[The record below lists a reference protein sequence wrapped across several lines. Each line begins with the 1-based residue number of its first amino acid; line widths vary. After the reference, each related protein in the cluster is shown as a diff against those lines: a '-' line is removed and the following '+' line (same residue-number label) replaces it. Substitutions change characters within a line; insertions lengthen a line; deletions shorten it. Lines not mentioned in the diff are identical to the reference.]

1 MGSVK
6 VLIVDSD
13 RGVVEAIKGQLT
25 RSGFVPLLA
34 HTAQDG
40 ILKFQQNLPS
50 AIILRYSLPDKG
62 GWQVAQRV
70 REVSDVPILFFSE
83 LSDRLSIERAL
94 AIGEE
99 YMARPWNWE
108 RLSAKLAVLL
118 KRYGAKRR
126 ETLLY
131 DDGRLQIDVTNRRL
145 IKLGKPVHLTDTEFK
160 LLGYFVRKA
169 NQILGYDELI
179 AHMWGR
185 ADSGAKAYLSR
196 YVGFLRRRIE
206 EDPLS
211 PVYLLTARGVGYWFR
226 SQENTHK

>member
-1 MGSVK
+1 MGAVK
-6 VLIVDSD
+6 VMVVDSD
-13 RGVVEAIKGQLT
+13 HAVVEAIKGQLAK
-25 RSGFVPLLA
+25 SGFA
-34 HTAQDG
+34 TISAYTAQDG

-70 REVSDVPILFFSE
+70 REISDTPILFFSE
-83 LSDRLSIERAL
+83 LGDRLSIERAL
-94 AIGEE
+94 AIGDE
-99 YMARPWNWE
+99 YMTRPWNWE
-108 RLSAKLAVLL
+108 RLSAKLTVLL
-118 KRYGAKRR
+118 KRYGAKRE

-131 DDGRLQIDVTNRRL
+131 DDGRLQIDVTNRRTT
-145 IKLGKPVHLTDTEFK
+145 KSGKPVHLTDTEFR

-169 NQILGYDELI
+169 NRILGYDELI
-179 AHMWGR
+179 THMWGR

-206 EDPLS
+206 DDPLS

-226 SQENTHK
+226 SHERPLR